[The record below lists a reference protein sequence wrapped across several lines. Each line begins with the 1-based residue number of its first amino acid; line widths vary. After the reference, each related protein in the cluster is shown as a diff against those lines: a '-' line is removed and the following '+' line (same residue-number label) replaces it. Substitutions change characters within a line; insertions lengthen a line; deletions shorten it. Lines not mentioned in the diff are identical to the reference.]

1 MCRRWRELLFWSGE
15 WGGGKAQGGERAAR
29 VRGRIAAAA
38 PRKKN
43 RSHARSLSFPAS
55 YVHYCMDRVDV
66 MLRAGVKP
74 IIIFDG
80 GRLPAKA
87 AEEASRHR

>member
-1 MCRRWRELLFWSGE
+1 
-15 WGGGKAQGGERAAR
+15 
-29 VRGRIAAAA
+29 
-38 PRKKN
+38 
-43 RSHARSLSFPAS
+43 
-55 YVHYCMDRVDV
+55 MDRVDV

>member
-1 MCRRWRELLFWSGE
+1 VERRAQDETVAHAELPPPKEQEKTALSLLFT
-15 WGGGKAQGGERAAR
+15 
-29 VRGRIAAAA
+29 
-38 PRKKN
+38 
-43 RSHARSLSFPAS
+43 LS

-74 IIIFDG
+74 VIIFDG